1 MYVCCIL
8 YYIFH
13 IIGSECSS
21 DIRSVRGV
29 TALRR
34 HGRRTLHCCLQKRYR
49 QKMVNRRA
57 TRKLS
62 CNYICFNDLTC
73 NFKTPLLS
81 SPFFSYFAF
90 CLPLSLVFLLHY
102 SHCIF
107 FSQILSTH
115 FISQFQ
121 LYFLFIALD
130 IISFYLL

>member
-49 QKMVNRRA
+49 QKMVSRRA

-73 NFKTPLLS
+73 NSLKLLS
-81 SPFFSYFAF
+81 SLLLSSLISLFASLSRSSSCFTTLTAFS
-90 CLPLSLVFLLHY
+90 FLRFSVRTSFHNSNY
-102 SHCIF
+102 IFSSSH
-107 FSQILSTH
+107 
-115 FISQFQ
+115 
-121 LYFLFIALD
+121 
-130 IISFYLL
+130 